1 MPGDAM
7 ANKVNRASQ
16 DSHGSWISLA
26 EIRAANRVN
35 RANPVRAASKATT
48 ANREAPV
55 RRVHRMAVRTAG
67 QLAVRAAELGPAALV
82 RSIANGTA
90 AIPEATG
97 LRVMKRNP
105 CRLHRKKFSELTRKP
120 CAS

>member
-1 MPGDAM
+1 MPRDAM

-26 EIRAANRVN
+26 EIRAASRVN
-35 RANPVRAASKATT
+35 RANPVRAASPDSRDKATT

-55 RRVHRMAVRTAG
+55 RRVHRMAVQTAG
-67 QLAVRAAELGPAALV
+67 QLAVRAAELGPAAPV
-82 RSIANGTA
+82 PSIASGTA

-97 LRVMKRNP
+97 LRV
-105 CRLHRKKFSELTRKP
+105 
-120 CAS
+120 